1 MNKATAG
8 KFAVAL
14 FWHAVDIAAY
24 GLALMYLWEWFVVA
38 ALHATVLTIGRAFGL
53 VIITRMLFAHSSEE
67 KEITLQNLVMELI
80 LPALFTEAG
89 YLVHHFV
96 K

>member
-8 KFAVAL
+8 KFAIVL
-14 FWHAVDIAAY
+14 FWHVVDIVAY
-24 GLALMYLWEWFVVA
+24 GVALMYLWEWFVVV
-38 ALHATVLTIGRAFGL
+38 ALHASILTMGRAFGL